1 MSTAALKSD
10 STGFPPGKSR
20 DFRRDLLSDESGA
33 TMVIGV
39 FMAAMLVGFLYYMY
53 GMGSVIIHR
62 DRLQDAADS
71 GAFAAAVIHARA
83 MNILSILNMIMAV
96 FAIVGAAFRIAQD
109 IVFWSAFW
117 AWIGCSWPYCVDAVR
132 HTADYRSTR
141 SRASN
146 IESYMETL
154 TRITHGVAVLVREGA
169 PIMAQARVVTWSEHY
184 DPTTNIGVMYPLLPS
199 LAAEEDDSN
208 WPCREKVKVLAMI
221 GGGAISLFSTHQSGY
236 YFAGLASGLAEEG
249 LTSNRSDYW
258 CDMDNFQKV
267 EEGAWLGEQEFQL
280 LAFMEGPRR
289 YEWAEEGVA
298 VAGWGETGSNMTD
311 DLRAINNFSV
321 AQAEYYF
328 EDDGGQDHEEWLWH
342 CQWRARMRRVD
353 LDVLP
358 IPGLEMLN
366 GLVAH

>member
-1 MSTAALKSD
+1 MSTEALKSD
-10 STGFPPGKSR
+10 SPLGKTRSLRR
-20 DFRRDLLSDESGA
+20 DFLSDESGA

-53 GMGSVIIHR
+53 GTTSAIIHR

-83 MNILSILNMIMAV
+83 MNILSILNMIMAI

-109 IVFWSAFW
+109 IVLASAVA
-117 AWIGCSWPYCVDAVR
+117 AWLGCSWPYCVDAVR
-132 HTADYRSTR
+132 HSADWRSTR
-141 SRASN
+141 SRAGN
-146 IESYMETL
+146 IENYMESL
-154 TRITHGVAVLVREGA
+154 TRATHTVAVLVREGA
-169 PIMAQARVVTWSEHY
+169 PIMAQARVVTWSDNY
-184 DPTTNIGVMYPLLPS
+184 NPTANFGLMYPLLPS

-208 WPCREKVKVLAMI
+208 WPCREKVKVLAMA
-221 GGGAISLFSTHQSGY
+221 GGGVVSLFSTHQSSY
-236 YFAGLASGLAEEG
+236 YWIGLAGGLAFEG
-249 LTSNRSDYW
+249 LSSNRSNHW

-267 EEGAWLGEQEFQL
+267 EDGAWLGENEFQL
-280 LAFMEGPRR
+280 LAFMQGPRR

-298 VAGWGETGSNMTD
+298 VAGWGHTDSNISDSLAEM
-311 DLRAINNFSV
+311 NSFSV

-328 EDDGGQDHEEWLWH
+328 EDTSGQDHEEWLWH

-358 IPGLEMLN
+358 VPGLEMLN